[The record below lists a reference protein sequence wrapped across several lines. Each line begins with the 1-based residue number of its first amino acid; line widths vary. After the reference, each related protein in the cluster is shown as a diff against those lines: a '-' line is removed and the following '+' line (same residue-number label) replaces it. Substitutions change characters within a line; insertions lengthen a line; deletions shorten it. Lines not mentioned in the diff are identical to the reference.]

1 MPAIRYKWGANWS
14 GNVADGNL
22 RTRWGGGWF
31 VPSLVRAKV
40 GDVGGGY
47 WTDTGYRGVPNPP
60 STPWVHSWY
69 DGGSLGAQGHLQVA
83 WNYASGGAAV
93 SYYEVVLQDQWGNEL
108 GRENST
114 DNISPQWGVAQNAYY
129 QTFVR
134 SVGASGLVSAWQQRN
149 VYIGRPAYP
158 IMGTI
163 HHADDWATGGSIGY
177 EGYLNNLAG
186 FGVPGDVRAHAVHWQ
201 LWTSWGSGVL
211 SVSPPQFVDG
221 GDRQIQIIW
230 NEYNVFWEPNWPSPL
245 DGWDAEWINGFAFW
259 GNGGRTGFI
268 CRGAGWGHPG
278 YRADGYVTVYGVR
291 YYDTWGQVGTEPAI
305 PSRDYW

>member
-1 MPAIRYKWGANWS
+1 MPAIRYKWGPNWS

-60 STPWVHSWY
+60 SAPWVHSWY

-83 WNYASGGAAV
+83 WNYASGGAPVAH
-93 SYYEVVLQDQWGNEL
+93 YEVALNNEANTQTL
-108 GRENST
+108 GVENST
-114 DNISPQWGVAQNAYY
+114 DNISPAWGVNQNSYY
-129 QTFVR
+129 QVYVR
-134 SVGASGLVSAWQQRN
+134 SVGATGLASGYQRRN
-149 VYIGRPAYP
+149 VYIGRPAYA

-163 HHADDWATGGSIGY
+163 HHADYWAAGGSIGY

-186 FGVPGDVRAHAVHWQ
+186 PAVPGDVVVYSIHWQ
-201 LWTSWGSGVL
+201 LWDNYGSNVL
-211 SVSPPQFVDG
+211 CVYPPQFVNG
-221 GDRQIQIIW
+221 GDRQIQIIY
-230 NEYNVFWEPNWPSPL
+230 NEYGVLWDDVNWPSPL
-245 DGWDAEWINGFAFW
+245 DAFDYPAPYW

-268 CRGAGWGHPG
+268 CRGGGWVPG
-278 YRADGYVTVYGVR
+278 RRADGYVTVDGTR